1 MLPTQIERAPYE
13 LDIENLVDFFEIKM
27 QDFRTGHILAWR
39 LVPGGPPLCIDSLVN
54 ILSNVTMYTF
64 NGVGYDE
71 PILTLAMYGADNAT
85 LKYAGDLI
93 IQRGMK
99 PWDFYKHFGI
109 QKLPFI
115 DHVDVME
122 VAAGVRIGLKMYA
135 GRIHAP
141 KMQDLPVRHDVPLP
155 PSMFEKVSTYCDN
168 DLDVTRRLRLGLK
181 DRLALRV
188 ALGNKYKIDVRSKSD
203 AQIAEAVI
211 KAEVLRMRREEAVAK
226 YPEVFS
232 KPEDVPYQAIEIQRR
247 YIQHG
252 YTFKYY
258 PPAYIKFATNPLR
271 EILHIAGNA
280 DFLVADK
287 EEQIEMGIENPIK
300 TGVKIP
306 AELKGRDIRIGRSV
320 YRLGIGG
327 LHSQE
332 ESIAHHTIPGVQS
345 IWDIDVAS
353 YYPSLILNMGMV
365 PSQLGEFFTIIYRAI
380 KERRLL
386 AKAEA
391 KRLKS
396 LADCFDGVER
406 EEMLALLAEF
416 KTEEG
421 GLKIVLNGTFGKLFS
436 KYSILYAPEF
446 GIATT
451 MTGQLS
457 LLMLIEMMELT
468 GIRVASANTD
478 GIVLIIPH
486 GMEAIAR
493 SNIKWWEKQTG
504 LEMEESHYRS
514 LYSRDVNNYIAIK
527 DDGEVKRK
535 GIFAP
540 PGLNENKHP
549 DKAICAD
556 AVVEYL
562 SKGTPIEVTIRNCQ
576 DIRKFLQ
583 VRAVKGGGVY
593 VKPLDLAFGIGEPVY
608 LGKAVRWYYSGAD
621 AHIEDQASGN
631 KVAGSDGVTPIMELP
646 ESLPGDINYQ
656 HYEKIAREMLTS
668 IGA

>member
-1 MLPTQIERAPYE
+1 M
-13 LDIENLVDFFEIKM
+13 DIENLVDFFEIKM
-27 QDFRTGHILAWR
+27 LDARINRYMAWR
-39 LVPGGPPLCIDSLVN
+39 MVPGGPPLQIESLVN
-54 ILSNVTMYTF
+54 VLSNVTIYSF
-64 NGVGYDE
+64 NGLNYDL
-71 PILTLAMYGADNAT
+71 PILTLALYGADLAT

-93 IQRGMK
+93 IERGMK

-109 QKLPFI
+109 RPLHFI

-135 GRIHAP
+135 GRCHAP
-141 KMQDLPVRHDVPLP
+141 KMQDLPVDPKTPLP
-155 PSMFEKVSTYCDN
+155 FEMREPVSEYCNN
-168 DLDVTRRLRLGLK
+168 DLDVTHIMRKGLK
-181 DRLALRV
+181 ERLALRE
-188 ALGNKYKIDVRSKSD
+188 AISKKYKIDVRSKSD

-211 KAEVLRMRREEAVAK
+211 KAEVLRMRREEHVRK
-226 YPEVFS
+226 YPEHFLR
-232 KPEDVPYQAIEIQRR
+232 PEDVPYEAIEIQRR

-252 YTFKYY
+252 YTFKYA
-258 PPAYIKFATNPLR
+258 PPDYIRYATKPLQELLNVVR
-271 EILHIAGNA
+271 NA

-332 ESIAHHTIPGVQS
+332 SSVAHHTIPGVQS
-345 IWDIDVAS
+345 IWDVDVTS

-365 PSQLGEFFTIIYRAI
+365 PAQIGEFFAIIYRAI
-380 KERRLL
+380 YERRLL
-386 AKAEA
+386 AKSEA
-391 KRLKS
+391 KRLKY
-396 LADCFDGVER
+396 LADCFDGPER
-406 EEMLALLAEF
+406 EEMLQALSEF

-436 KYSILYAPEF
+436 KYSIFYAPEF

-451 MTGQLS
+451 MSGQLS
-457 LLMLIEMMELT
+457 LLMLIEMCELS
-468 GIRVASANTD
+468 GIRCVSANTD
-478 GIVLIIPH
+478 GVVLIVPH
-486 GMEAIAR
+486 GMEQVVKDI
-493 SNIKWWEKQTG
+493 IKWWEKATSLG
-504 LEMEESHYRS
+504 MEESHYQS
-514 LYSRDVNNYIAIK
+514 IYARDVNNYIAIK
-527 DDGEVKRK
+527 EDGEVKRK

-556 AVVEYL
+556 AVVEFL

-593 VKPLDLAFGIGEPVY
+593 INPLDLAFGVGEPKY
-608 LGKAVRWYYSGAD
+608 LGKAVRWYYGTNAHG
-621 AHIEDQASGN
+621 HIEDKSSGN
-631 KVAGSDGVTPIMELP
+631 KVAGSDGVVPIMQLP
-646 ESLPGDINYQ
+646 ESLPADINYQ
-656 HYEKIAREMLTS
+656 HYENIAREMLKD